1 MKIQYWKQVN
11 TQTVGTSHIAKNIPC
26 QDSTFSLFK
35 KGVRVLALA
44 DGAGSRKLSHIGSEI
59 VVKEISHFLCDHFEN
74 LFIQLENQ
82 DEHSKNSIE
91 VKKQVINT
99 IQGKLF
105 DYASTHSNIDI
116 DELASTLLFF
126 AYSKN
131 RYILGHVGDGII
143 GVLKE
148 ANQTHEIET
157 VSFPENGQAANIT
170 FFVTNQDV
178 MDHLRI
184 QSGFNHHL
192 NGMVLMSDGPE
203 EAFFDV
209 FNGLN
214 SNTVKLFTNFSNITE
229 KKYTEIL
236 TNLLKDQISKIS
248 DDDLSLNICY
258 LETKEISQNSMDML
272 KNQLSL
278 IKETQCLYVI
288 SKDTYKFD
296 ETFMMNEKNT
306 EKLIEI
312 KAGHLT

>member
-35 KGVRVLALA
+35 NGIRVLALA

-59 VVKEISHFLCDHFEN
+59 VVNEISHFLCDHFEA
-74 LFIQLENQ
+74 LFIQLENL
-82 DEHSKNSIE
+82 DEQSKNSFE
-91 VKKQVINT
+91 VKKQIINT
-99 IQGKLF
+99 LQGKLF

-131 RYILGHVGDGII
+131 RYIIGHIGDGII

-157 VSFPENGQAANIT
+157 LSFPENGLAANIT

-236 TNLLKDQISKIS
+236 TDLLKNQISKIS

-258 LETKEISQNSMDML
+258 LETKEISQINMDIL
-272 KNQLSL
+272 KSQLEL
-278 IKETQCLYVI
+278 IKETQCLFLV

-296 ETFMMNEKNT
+296 ETFMKNEKNT
-306 EKLIEI
+306 VKLIEI
-312 KAGHLT
+312 KAGQLT